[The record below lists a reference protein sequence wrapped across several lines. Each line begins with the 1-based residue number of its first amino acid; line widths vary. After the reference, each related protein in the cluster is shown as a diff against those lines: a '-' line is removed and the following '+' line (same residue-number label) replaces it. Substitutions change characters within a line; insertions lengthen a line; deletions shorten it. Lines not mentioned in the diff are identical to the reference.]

1 MNYRRIFAFLFC
13 CFVIFNSAYV
23 LFSWNYNQPQLDD
36 FYQLRLFVNAGTPPP
51 EWYMTVE
58 LYDGD
63 MLLEQRTSTWY
74 NSSSCH
80 VVYFALS
87 FSATNEEWSIQNKTF
102 VVSDSINP
110 DNPNVNYNF
119 TLNSDWERG
128 TSASWPMWYQDVE
141 GVSIVA
147 GLGPYYDAPPLTYSQ
162 QWTLFDINAYCIL
175 MIGIFVCGYE
185 YRRAEEAE

>member
-1 MNYRRIFAFLFC
+1 MNYRRLFAFIFC

-36 FYQLRLFVNAGTPPP
+36 YYQLCLFVNVDTPSP
-51 EWYMTVE
+51 EWYMTVAI
-58 LYDGD
+58 YDGTQ
-63 MLLEQRTSTWY
+63 LIERATSTWY

-80 VVYFALS
+80 VVDFALY

-110 DNPNVNYNF
+110 DNPNVNFNF
-119 TLNSDWERG
+119 TLSEDWIRG
-128 TSASWPMWYQDVE
+128 TSDAWPMWFQKVD

-147 GLGPYYDAPPLTYSQ
+147 GLGPYYDAPLLNYSQ
-162 QWTLFDINAYCIL
+162 QWTLYDYNAYCIL
-175 MIGIFVCGYE
+175 MIGMFILGYE
-185 YRRAEEAE
+185 YRRTAEAV